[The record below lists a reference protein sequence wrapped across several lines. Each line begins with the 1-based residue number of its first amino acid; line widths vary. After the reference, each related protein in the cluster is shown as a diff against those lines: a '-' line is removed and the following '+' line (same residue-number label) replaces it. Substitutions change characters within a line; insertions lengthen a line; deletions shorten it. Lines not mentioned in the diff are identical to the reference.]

1 MSVPKLLGTALV
13 SLVLLAL
20 AERRS
25 KPNRDLQVLFERFH
39 AEIKLDEHDERLK
52 LRTKREIL
60 IKALKNRLA
69 VHTLEFESF
78 DQGSYAMRTGV
89 VPKDGNYDID
99 VGLIFDCSLERFPN
113 PVSLKTLVH
122 DALAGSNRTVAIR
135 RACVTVTYF
144 RDGVPDYHVDLAVY
158 LRKLDGHLVLGKGR
172 KYSEA
177 EKCEW
182 VLAAPKELTQFI
194 LSKFDGEEQAQ
205 YRRCI
210 RYLKRWRDENFNAG
224 APLSIALTVAAALWF
239 EPKRAADETFAD
251 LDAILALVK
260 TMQRKFGNNFDL
272 GRLSVPSPGVQKIDL
287 MSGLTSGQMS
297 VFKERLD
304 CLKDALLKCYAVDS
318 TAEAARILRSQFG
331 PEFPLSDVV

>member
-1 MSVPKLLGTALV
+1 MLVPKLLGAAVV

-25 KPNRDLQVLFERFH
+25 KPNRNLQIMFERFH
-39 AEIKLDEHDERLK
+39 AAIKLDENDERLK

-60 IKALKNRLA
+60 LRALKKKLA
-69 VHTLEFESF
+69 VHSLEFESF

-144 RDGVPDYHVDLAVY
+144 RNGVQDYHVDLAVY
-158 LRKLDGHLVLGKGR
+158 LRQLDGHLILGKGR

-182 VLAAPKELTQFI
+182 LPSAPTELTQFI

-210 RYLKRWRDENFNAG
+210 RYLKRWRDENFSAG

-239 EPKRAADETFAD
+239 EPKRATDETFAD
-251 LDAILALVK
+251 LDAVLALVK

-272 GRLSVPSPGVQKIDL
+272 GRLSVPLPGVKKIDL

-304 CLKDALLKCYAVDS
+304 CLKDALSNCYGVDS
-318 TAEAARILRSQFG
+318 AAEAARILRLQFG
-331 PEFPLSDVV
+331 SEFPLGDVM

>member
-1 MSVPKLLGTALV
+1 MSLPKVLGTAVV

-20 AERRS
+20 AEKRR
-25 KPNRDLQVLFERFH
+25 KPNRGLQILFERFH
-39 AEIKLDEHDERLK
+39 AAIKLDENDERLK

-60 IKALKNRLA
+60 LRALKKKLA
-69 VHTLEFESF
+69 VHSLEFESF

-113 PVSLKTLVH
+113 PVALKTLVH
-122 DALAGSNRTVAIR
+122 DALVGSNRTVAIR

-144 RDGVPDYHVDLAVY
+144 RDGVPDYHVDLAAY
-158 LRKLDGHLVLGKGR
+158 LRQPDGHLVLGKGR

-182 VLAAPKELTQFI
+182 VPSAPRELTQFI

-210 RYLKRWRDENFNAG
+210 RYLKRWRDENFSAG

-239 EPKRAADETFAD
+239 EPKRATDGTFAD
-251 LDAILALVK
+251 LDAILALAK

-272 GRLSVPSPGVQKIDL
+272 GRLSVPLPGVRKVDL
-287 MSGLTSGQMS
+287 MSGLTTSQMS
-297 VFKERLD
+297 TFKERLD
-304 CLKDALLKCYAVDS
+304 CLQDVMSKCYDVDS

-331 PEFPLSDVV
+331 PEFPLGT